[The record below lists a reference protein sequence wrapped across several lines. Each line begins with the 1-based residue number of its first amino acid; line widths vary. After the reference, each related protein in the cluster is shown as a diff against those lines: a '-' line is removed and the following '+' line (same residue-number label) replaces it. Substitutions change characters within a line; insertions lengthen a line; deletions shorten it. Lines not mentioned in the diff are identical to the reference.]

1 MRTCMNMHITVT
13 KLLQTFNNDRVQIN
27 SLYHMC
33 EVSLQFIVGCV
44 QSSSNEITLLETD
57 STDYITVAQMQYG
70 IASVRS
76 AEISGFDSKAFFKF
90 ITECSGLSLVKSTDA
105 VH

>member
-1 MRTCMNMHITVT
+1 
-13 KLLQTFNNDRVQIN
+13 
-27 SLYHMC
+27 MC
-33 EVSLQFIVGCV
+33 QVPLQFIVGCV

-57 STDYITVAQMQYG
+57 STDYITAAQMQYG

-90 ITECSGLSLVKSTDA
+90 ITENKRLYAGRPLDCECIGKVCIQFTLDFRESSMKRNYAIIVKHSL
-105 VH
+105 